1 MLLVSH
7 GNTLLSL
14 VDRFSEPGQFDL
26 SVRPANG
33 SITKMI
39 VDGDQIKVTE
49 YNK

>member
-26 SVRPANG
+26 SVRPANEVLP
-33 SITKMI
+33 K
-39 VDGDQIKVTE
+39 
-49 YNK
+49 